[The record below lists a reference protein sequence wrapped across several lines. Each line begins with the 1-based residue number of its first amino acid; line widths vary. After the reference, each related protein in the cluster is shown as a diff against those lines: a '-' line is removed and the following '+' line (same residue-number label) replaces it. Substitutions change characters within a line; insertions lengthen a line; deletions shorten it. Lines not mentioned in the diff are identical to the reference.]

1 MNMPRILNRVLRYH
15 IEHRQDIYIMLE
27 MYQRDYIEM
36 LEAARLISEDLK
48 NKVNRIAENSRKYA
62 YLWEH

>member
-1 MNMPRILNRVLRYH
+1 
-15 IEHRQDIYIMLE
+15 MLE

-36 LEAARLISEDLK
+36 LEAARLISKDLK